1 MNDACILK
9 NHGHS
14 VPLPLVAAQ
23 QSPSKTEARVN
34 IENRLSQMRQKRGY
48 SAAALAGKVGVSRQT
63 IYAMEAGSYV
73 PNTLVALRLARVLE
87 VPVEEIFSLEES
99 PLPASAREVDLL
111 PGGQT
116 VEPGLPVQICQVD
129 KRTMGVSPTPVAW
142 YLPPA
147 DAVVID
153 SAEKASRQRKARV
166 QLFQEE
172 EQFGNRLLMA
182 GCDPAM
188 SVLARHLQR
197 AHIELVLAHRN
208 SSQALDL
215 LQMGCVHIAGSHL
228 RDEATGESNLS
239 QVRKLFPR
247 GVAVVIAFAVWEE
260 GIVVAKGNPKA
271 IREIA
276 DFARKGVSLVNR
288 EPGSGSRSLV
298 DSSLK
303 RLGIPSSKVNGYAHV
318 AQGHL
323 PAAWQ
328 VRTGH
333 ADCCVATRAA
343 ARVFGLDFVPLVSE
357 RYDLVIRK
365 QHVALPAVQLL
376 LDTLNRT
383 ALRRELEGLGGY
395 DISGAG
401 KQVA

>member
-1 MNDACILK
+1 M
-9 NHGHS
+9 H
-14 VPLPLVAAQ
+14 
-23 QSPSKTEARVN
+23 
-34 IENRLSQMRQKRGY
+34 IENRLSDIRQKRGY
-48 SAAALAGKVGVSRQT
+48 SAAALASKVGVTRQT
-63 IYAMEAGSYV
+63 IYAMEHGSYV

-87 VPVEEIFSLEES
+87 VTVEELFCLEAAS
-99 PLPASAREVDLL
+99 PPRALTKDVDLL

-129 KRTMGVSPTPVAW
+129 RHTVGVSPSPVAW

-153 SAEKASRQRKARV
+153 SAETGPGKRRARV
-166 QLFQEE
+166 QIFQDM

-188 SVLARHLQR
+188 SVLARHLQKTNM
-197 AHIELVLAHRN
+197 ELVLAHRN
-208 SSQALDL
+208 SSQALEL
-215 LQMGCVHIAGSHL
+215 LRNGCVHIAGSHL
-228 RDEATGESNLS
+228 RDEATGESNLP

-247 GVAVVIAFAVWEE
+247 GTAVVFAFAVWEE

-271 IREIA
+271 VREIA
-276 DFARKGVSLVNR
+276 DFARKGVALMNR
-288 EPGSGSRSLV
+288 EPGSGSRSLL

-303 RLGIPSSKVNGYAHV
+303 RLGIVSSKVKGYKQVAH
-318 AQGHL
+318 GHL

-343 ARVFGLDFVPLVSE
+343 ARVFGLDFIPLVSE

-365 QHVALPAVQLL
+365 QHIALPAVQLL

-383 ALRRELEGLGGY
+383 AFRRELEGLGGY
-395 DISGAG
+395 DTSGVG

>member
-1 MNDACILK
+1 
-9 NHGHS
+9 
-14 VPLPLVAAQ
+14 
-23 QSPSKTEARVN
+23 VN
-34 IENRLSQMRQKRGY
+34 IENLLSQIRQKRGF
-48 SAAALAGKVGVSRQT
+48 SAAALASKIGVSRQT

-73 PNTLVALRLARVLE
+73 PNTLVALKLARVLE
-87 VPVEEIFSLEES
+87 VTVEELFCLEAAS
-99 PLPASAREVDLL
+99 PPPSFTKEVDLL

-129 KRTMGVSPTPVAW
+129 RRTLGVSPSPVAW

-147 DAVVID
+147 DAVVMD
-153 SAEKASRQRKARV
+153 SSEKGPGHRRARV
-166 QLFQEE
+166 QIFQDT

-188 SVLARHLQR
+188 SVLSRHLQKEN
-197 AHIELVLAHRN
+197 IELVLAHRN
-208 SSQALDL
+208 SSQALEL
-215 LQMGCVHIAGSHL
+215 LRNGCIHIAGSHL
-228 RDEATGESNLS
+228 RDEVTGEFNLS

-247 GVAVVIAFAVWEE
+247 GTAVVFAFALWEE
-260 GIVVAKGNPKA
+260 GIVVAKGNPKGV
-271 IREIA
+271 REIA
-276 DFARKGVSLVNR
+276 DFARKGVALVNR
-288 EPGSGSRSLV
+288 EPGSGSRSLL

-303 RLGIPSSKVNGYAHV
+303 RLGIASSRVRGYKQMAH
-318 AQGHL
+318 GHL

-328 VRTGH
+328 VRTGQ

-365 QHVALPAVQLL
+365 QHLALPAVQQL
-376 LDTLNRT
+376 LDTLNRS
-383 ALRRELEGLGGY
+383 AFRRELEGLGGY
-395 DISGAG
+395 DTSGAG

>member
-1 MNDACILK
+1 
-9 NHGHS
+9 
-14 VPLPLVAAQ
+14 
-23 QSPSKTEARVN
+23 
-34 IENRLSQMRQKRGY
+34 
-48 SAAALAGKVGVSRQT
+48 
-63 IYAMEAGSYV
+63 MEAGSYV

-87 VPVEEIFSLEES
+87 VRVEEHFCLEDAS
-99 PLPASAREVDLL
+99 PPPPSPKEVDLL
-111 PGGQT
+111 PGGQA
-116 VEPGLPVQICQVD
+116 VELGLPVQLCRVD
-129 KRTMGVSPTPVAW
+129 RRTVGVSPSPVAW

-153 SAEKASRQRKARV
+153 SAEKGPGQRRARV
-166 QLFQEE
+166 QIFQDT

-188 SVLARHLQR
+188 SVLARHLQK
-197 AHIELVLAHRN
+197 ANIELVLAHRN
-208 SSQALDL
+208 SSEALEL
-215 LQMGCVHIAGSHL
+215 LRNGCVHIAGSHL
-228 RDEATGESNLS
+228 RDEATGESNLP

-247 GVAVVIAFAVWEE
+247 GTAVVIAFAVWEE

-288 EPGSGSRSLV
+288 EPGSGSRSLL

-303 RLGIPSSKVNGYAHV
+303 RLGIASSKVKGYDQVAH
-318 AQGHL
+318 GHL

-328 VRTGH
+328 VRTGQ
-333 ADCCVATRAA
+333 ADGCVATRAA

-365 QHVALPAVQLL
+365 QHLALPAVQLL

-383 ALRRELEGLGGY
+383 IFRRELEGLGGY
-395 DISGAG
+395 DTSSAG

>member
-1 MNDACILK
+1 M
-9 NHGHS
+9 
-14 VPLPLVAAQ
+14 
-23 QSPSKTEARVN
+23 N
-34 IENRLSQMRQKRGY
+34 IENLLSQIRQKRGY
-48 SAAALAGKVGVSRQT
+48 SAAALASKVGVSRQT

-87 VPVEEIFSLEES
+87 VSVEELFRLEE
-99 PLPASAREVDLL
+99 ASRPPSVTKEVDLL

-129 KRTMGVSPTPVAW
+129 RRTMGVSPSPVAW

-153 SAEKASRQRKARV
+153 SGEKGPSPRRARV
-166 QLFQEE
+166 QMFQDA

-188 SVLARHLQR
+188 SVLARHLQK
-197 AHIELVLAHRN
+197 ANIELVLAHRN

-215 LQMGCVHIAGSHL
+215 LRSGSVHIAGSHL
-228 RDEATGESNLS
+228 RDEATGESNLP

-247 GVAVVIAFAVWEE
+247 GTAVVFSFAVWEE

-276 DFARKGVSLVNR
+276 DFARKGIALVNR
-288 EPGSGSRSLV
+288 EPGSGSRSLL

-303 RLGIPSSKVNGYAHV
+303 RLGIASSKVTGYKQVAH
-318 AQGHL
+318 GHL

-328 VRTGH
+328 VRIGH

-343 ARVFGLDFVPLVSE
+343 ARVFGLDFIPLISE

-365 QHVALPAVQLL
+365 QHIALPGMQLL

-383 ALRRELEGLGGY
+383 AFRRELEGLGGY
-395 DISGAG
+395 DTSGAG
-401 KQVA
+401 KRMAVNISPADVSPAVTI

>member
-1 MNDACILK
+1 
-9 NHGHS
+9 
-14 VPLPLVAAQ
+14 
-23 QSPSKTEARVN
+23 VN
-34 IENRLSQMRQKRGY
+34 IENHLSRIRQKRGY
-48 SAAALAGKVGVSRQT
+48 SAAALASKVGVSRQT
-63 IYAMEAGSYV
+63 IYAMEAESYV

-87 VPVEEIFSLEES
+87 VPVEELFRLEEAS
-99 PLPASAREVDLL
+99 PLPPSPKEVDLL
-111 PGGQT
+111 PGGQA
-116 VEPGLPVQICQVD
+116 VEPGLPVQLCRVD

-142 YLPPA
+142 FLPPA

-153 SAEKASRQRKARV
+153 SAQKGPGPRKARV
-166 QLFQEE
+166 QVFQDT

-188 SVLARHLQR
+188 SVLARHLQKSDM
-197 AHIELVLAHRN
+197 ELVLAHRN

-215 LQMGCVHIAGSHL
+215 LQLGCVHIAGSHL
-228 RDEATGESNLS
+228 RDETTGESNLP

-247 GVAVVIAFAVWEE
+247 GTAVVIAFAVWEE
-260 GIVVAKGNPKA
+260 GIVVAHGNPKGV
-271 IREIA
+271 REIA
-276 DFARKGVSLVNR
+276 DFARKGIVLVNR
-288 EPGSGSRSLV
+288 EPGSGSRSLL
-298 DSSLK
+298 DASLK
-303 RLGIPSSKVNGYAHV
+303 RLGIPSSKVKGYDQVAH
-318 AQGHL
+318 GHL

-343 ARVFGLDFVPLVSE
+343 ARVFALDFVPLISE

-365 QHVALPAVQLL
+365 QHLELPAVQLL

-383 ALRRELEGLGGY
+383 AFRRELEGLGGY
-395 DISGAG
+395 DTSGAG

>member
-1 MNDACILK
+1 M
-9 NHGHS
+9 
-14 VPLPLVAAQ
+14 
-23 QSPSKTEARVN
+23 N
-34 IENRLSQMRQKRGY
+34 IENLLSQIRHKRGY
-48 SAAALAGKVGVSRQT
+48 SAAGLASKVGVSRQT

-87 VPVEEIFSLEES
+87 VPVEELFRLEDTS
-99 PLPASAREVDLL
+99 PPPSVTREVDLL

-129 KRTMGVSPTPVAW
+129 RRTVGVSPSPVAW

-147 DAVVID
+147 DAVVIE
-153 SAEKASRQRKARV
+153 SAEKGPDHRRARV
-166 QLFQEE
+166 QMFQDM

-188 SVLARHLQR
+188 SVLARHLQK
-197 AHIELVLAHRN
+197 ANMELVLAHRN
-208 SSQALDL
+208 SSEALEL
-215 LQMGCVHIAGSHL
+215 LRNGCVHIAGSHL
-228 RDEATGESNLS
+228 RDETTGESNLA

-247 GVAVVIAFAVWEE
+247 GTAVVFAFAVWEE

-271 IREIA
+271 VLEIA
-276 DFARKGVSLVNR
+276 DFARKGVALVNR
-288 EPGSGSRSLV
+288 EPGSGSRSLL

-303 RLGIPSSKVNGYAHV
+303 RLGIASSKVKGYKQVAH
-318 AQGHL
+318 GHL

-365 QHVALPAVQLL
+365 QHIALPAVQLL

-383 ALRRELEGLGGY
+383 AFRRELEGLGGY
-395 DISGAG
+395 DTSGAG
-401 KQVA
+401 KQMA

>member
-1 MNDACILK
+1 
-9 NHGHS
+9 
-14 VPLPLVAAQ
+14 
-23 QSPSKTEARVN
+23 VN
-34 IENRLSQMRQKRGY
+34 IENLLSQIRQKRGY
-48 SAAALAGKVGVSRQT
+48 SAAALASKVGVSRQT
-63 IYAMEAGSYV
+63 IYVMEAGSYV

-87 VPVEEIFSLEES
+87 VSVEELFRLEE
-99 PLPASAREVDLL
+99 ASRPPSVTKEVDLL

-129 KRTMGVSPTPVAW
+129 RRTMGVSPSPVAW

-153 SAEKASRQRKARV
+153 SGEKGPGPRRARV
-166 QLFQEE
+166 QMFQDA

-188 SVLARHLQR
+188 SVLARHLQK
-197 AHIELVLAHRN
+197 ANIELVLAHRN

-215 LQMGCVHIAGSHL
+215 LRSGSVHIAGSHL
-228 RDEATGESNLS
+228 RDEATGESNLP

-247 GVAVVIAFAVWEE
+247 GTAVVFAFAVWEE

-276 DFARKGVSLVNR
+276 DFARKGIALVNR
-288 EPGSGSRSLV
+288 EPGSGSRSLL

-303 RLGIPSSKVNGYAHV
+303 RLGIASSKVTGYKQVAH
-318 AQGHL
+318 GHL

-328 VRTGH
+328 VRIGH

-343 ARVFGLDFVPLVSE
+343 ARVFGLDFIPLISE

-365 QHVALPAVQLL
+365 QHIALPGMQLL

-383 ALRRELEGLGGY
+383 AFRRELEGLGGY
-395 DISGAG
+395 DTSGAG
-401 KQVA
+401 KRMAVNISPADLSPAVTI

>member
-1 MNDACILK
+1 M
-9 NHGHS
+9 
-14 VPLPLVAAQ
+14 
-23 QSPSKTEARVN
+23 N
-34 IENRLSQMRQKRGY
+34 IENRLAHIRQKRGY

-63 IYAMEAGSYV
+63 IYAMEAESYI

-87 VPVEEIFSLEES
+87 VPVEELFRLEDAS
-99 PLPASAREVDLL
+99 PPPPSTEEVDVL
-111 PGGQT
+111 PGGQA
-116 VEPGLPVQICQVD
+116 VEPGLPVQLCRVD

-147 DAVVID
+147 DAVVVD
-153 SAEKASRQRKARV
+153 TVEKGPRQRKARV
-166 QLFQEE
+166 QIFQDA

-188 SVLARHLQR
+188 SVLARHLQKSE
-197 AHIELVLAHRN
+197 IELVLAHRN

-228 RDEATGESNLS
+228 RDEATGESNLP

-247 GVAVVIAFAVWEE
+247 GTAVVITFAVWEE

-271 IREIA
+271 VREIA
-276 DFARKGVSLVNR
+276 DFARKRVVLVNR

-303 RLGIPSSKVNGYAHV
+303 RLGIPSSKVKGYDQVAH
-318 AQGHL
+318 GHL

-328 VRTGH
+328 VRTGN

-365 QHVALPAVQLL
+365 QHLALPAVQLL

-383 ALRRELEGLGGY
+383 AFRRELEGLGGY
-395 DISGAG
+395 DTSGAG

>member
-1 MNDACILK
+1 M
-9 NHGHS
+9 
-14 VPLPLVAAQ
+14 
-23 QSPSKTEARVN
+23 N
-34 IENRLSQMRQKRGY
+34 IENLLSQIRHKRGY
-48 SAAALAGKVGVSRQT
+48 SAAGLASKVGVSRQT

-87 VPVEEIFSLEES
+87 VPVEELFRLEDTS
-99 PLPASAREVDLL
+99 PPPSVTREVDLL

-129 KRTMGVSPTPVAW
+129 RRTVGVSPSPVAW

-147 DAVVID
+147 DAVVIE
-153 SAEKASRQRKARV
+153 SAEKGPDHRRARV
-166 QLFQEE
+166 QMFQDM

-188 SVLARHLQR
+188 SVLARHLQK
-197 AHIELVLAHRN
+197 ANMELVLAHRN
-208 SSQALDL
+208 SSEALEL
-215 LQMGCVHIAGSHL
+215 LRNGCVHIAGSHL
-228 RDEATGESNLS
+228 RDETTGESNLA

-247 GVAVVIAFAVWEE
+247 GTAVVFAFAVWEE

-271 IREIA
+271 VLEIA
-276 DFARKGVSLVNR
+276 DFARKGVALVNR
-288 EPGSGSRSLV
+288 EPGSGSRSLL

-303 RLGIPSSKVNGYAHV
+303 RLGIASSKVKGYKQVAH
-318 AQGHL
+318 GHL

-365 QHVALPAVQLL
+365 QHIALPSVQLL

-383 ALRRELEGLGGY
+383 AFRRELEGLGGY
-395 DISGAG
+395 DTSGAG

>member
-1 MNDACILK
+1 
-9 NHGHS
+9 
-14 VPLPLVAAQ
+14 
-23 QSPSKTEARVN
+23 
-34 IENRLSQMRQKRGY
+34 
-48 SAAALAGKVGVSRQT
+48 
-63 IYAMEAGSYV
+63 
-73 PNTLVALRLARVLE
+73 
-87 VPVEEIFSLEES
+87 
-99 PLPASAREVDLL
+99 LL

-129 KRTMGVSPTPVAW
+129 RRTVGVSPSPVAW

-147 DAVVID
+147 DAVVVD
-153 SAEKASRQRKARV
+153 SAEKGPGQRRARV
-166 QLFQEE
+166 QIFQDT

-188 SVLARHLQR
+188 SVLARHLQK
-197 AHIELVLAHRN
+197 ANIELVLAHRN
-208 SSQALDL
+208 SSQALEL
-215 LQMGCVHIAGSHL
+215 LRNGCVHIAGSHL
-228 RDEATGESNLS
+228 RDEATGESNLP

-247 GVAVVIAFAVWEE
+247 GTAVVIAFAVWEE
-260 GIVVAKGNPKA
+260 GIVVARGNPKA

-288 EPGSGSRSLV
+288 EPGSGSRSLL

-303 RLGIPSSKVNGYAHV
+303 RLGIPSSKVKGYDQVAH
-318 AQGHL
+318 GHL

-328 VRTGH
+328 VRTGQ
-333 ADCCVATRAA
+333 ADGCVATRAA

-365 QHVALPAVQLL
+365 QHLALPAVQLL

-383 ALRRELEGLGGY
+383 VFRRELEGLGGY
-395 DISGAG
+395 DTSGAG

>member
-1 MNDACILK
+1 MNDNSILK
-9 NHGHS
+9 
-14 VPLPLVAAQ
+14 
-23 QSPSKTEARVN
+23 RVSSLN
-34 IENRLSQMRQKRGY
+34 IENRLSQIRQKRGY
-48 SAAALAGKVGVSRQT
+48 SAAALAGKIGVSRQT
-63 IYAMEAGSYV
+63 VYAMEASSYV

-87 VPVEEIFSLEES
+87 VPVEELFCLEDAS
-99 PLPASAREVDLL
+99 PPPPSTTEVDLV

-116 VEPGLPVQICQVD
+116 VEPGLPVQICRVD

-153 SAEKASRQRKARV
+153 SAEKGPRHRRARV
-166 QLFQEE
+166 QLFQDE

-188 SVLARHLQR
+188 SVLARHLQKGNT
-197 AHIELVLAHRN
+197 ELVLAHRN

-228 RDEATGESNLS
+228 RDAATGESNLP

-247 GVAVVIAFAVWEE
+247 GTAAVIAFAVWEE

-276 DFARKGVSLVNR
+276 DFARKGVVLVNR
-288 EPGSGSRSLV
+288 EPGSGSRSLL

-303 RLGIPSSKVNGYAHV
+303 RLGVVSSKVKGYDQVAH
-318 AQGHL
+318 GHL

-328 VRTGH
+328 VRTGY
-333 ADCCVATRAA
+333 ADGCLATRAA

-365 QHVALPAVQLL
+365 QHLALPAVQLL
-376 LDTLNRT
+376 LDTLNRS

-395 DISGAG
+395 DTRGAG
-401 KQVA
+401 KQLA